1 MILNT
6 PEIQRLSLI
15 IGAFAAVHYKDS
27 KGVIP
32 GGMIVPGFLVIL
44 GFLSP
49 LWLLAVLGC
58 AYLIYAIYTR
68 FLKRIDYKRR
78 TPMYV
83 LALLS
88 LIITY
93 PVALVFMELGI
104 LPSSLDS
111 LSGTM
116 IPAVIATTFTRQ
128 GLARVSRAMLITSL
142 TTALLTGLIVI
153 VGSTY
158 LGMDFN
164 VLNAYYQDVKSLHF
178 QARVIQFI
186 LCLLVSFAIYR
197 HTEMRAGGYMVAPI
211 AAGLL
216 LQPLSAVVF
225 VGGCLLVYLAMRLL
239 SRFSLVIGLRR
250 YVIGLLYSIA
260 YVWGME
266 LLFIQLGSQQLPFQG
281 NHLFVIIAIMSYAND
296 CILHRPAK
304 VMGWMLL
311 LIVVMMLC
319 LMATQTIA
327 L

>member
-15 IGAFAAVHYKDS
+15 IGAFIAVQYKDN

-49 LWLLAVLGC
+49 LWLLADLGC
-58 AYLIYAIYTR
+58 AFLIYAIYNR

-78 TPMYV
+78 TPMYI

-88 LIITY
+88 LAVTY
-93 PVALVFMELGI
+93 PVALLFMHLGI

-116 IPAVIATTFTRQ
+116 IPGVIAYTFTRQ
-128 GLARVSRAMLITSL
+128 DPGRVSQAILITSL
-142 TTALLTGLIVI
+142 ATAILTGLIVAL
-153 VGSTY
+153 GSTY
-158 LGMDFN
+158 LGIDFN
-164 VLNAYYQDVKSLHF
+164 TLNPYYQDIKSLHF
-178 QARVIQFI
+178 QARVLQFF
-186 LCLLVSFAIYR
+186 LCLLIGFAIYR
-197 HTEMRAGGYMVAPI
+197 QTEMRAGGYMVAPI

-225 VGGCLLVYLAMRLL
+225 VSGCLLVYLVMRMLA
-239 SRFSLVIGLRR
+239 RFSLVIGLRR

-260 YVWGME
+260 YVWGVE
-266 LLFIQLGSQQLPFQG
+266 LLFIHLGSTQLPFQG

-296 CILHRPAK
+296 CILHQPAK
-304 VMGWMLL
+304 VMGWMLM
-311 LIVVMMLC
+311 LIAAMLLC
-319 LMATQTIA
+319 LIATKTVAI
-327 L
+327 